1 MKHFELHG
9 LHEVLRL
16 AEKNYF
22 MTSLDIK
29 DANYLVLAEK

>member
-29 DANYLVLAEK
+29 DANYLVPAEK